1 MQVDK
6 APYAWVYR
14 EFDTNG
20 RLRAEH
26 VWTFIPT
33 DIKQYIK
40 NKDVHHVDILPLYL
54 NESQKQT
61 YNKDNKYDA
70 KKLVEAYGSF

>member
-1 MQVDK
+1 MNK
-6 APYAWVYR
+6 PYAWVYR

-20 RLRAEH
+20 ILRAEH

-40 NKDVHHVDILPLYL
+40 SKDVHHVDLIPLYI
-54 NESQKQT
+54 NEPQKQT
-61 YNKDNKYDA
+61 YSKEVKYDA
-70 KKLVEAYGSF
+70 KRLAEAYNGL